1 MAPLCGAE
9 APAAQSGSRAP
20 PALTLQ
26 VWGWGEE
33 EESPLGCTQASGL
46 GLDNGMMRL
55 KVDAGPDGEDSLFF
69 CLFVCLFVLSLA
81 FLGPLTQHME
91 VLRLGVESEL

>member
-33 EESPLGCTQASGL
+33 EESPLGCIQASGL
-46 GLDNGMMRL
+46 GLENGMMRL

-69 CLFVCLFVLSLA
+69 CFCFFLSLA